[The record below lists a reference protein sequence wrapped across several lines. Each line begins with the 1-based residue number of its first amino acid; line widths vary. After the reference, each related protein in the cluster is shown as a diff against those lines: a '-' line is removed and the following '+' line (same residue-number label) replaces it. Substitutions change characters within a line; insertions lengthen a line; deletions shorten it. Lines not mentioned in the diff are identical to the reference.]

1 MFEIKRPEPKAA
13 LTWIAVWLVALIA
26 LAMVPMDEARPEFA
40 AMPDEIHFSDGT
52 TPDFGGYDAPY
63 IKARS

>member
-13 LTWIAVWLVALIA
+13 LTWVAVWLVALIA

-40 AMPDEIHFSDGT
+40 AAPGEVHFSQGT
-52 TPDFGGYDAPY
+52 DPAFEGYDAPY
-63 IKARS
+63 IKAQS